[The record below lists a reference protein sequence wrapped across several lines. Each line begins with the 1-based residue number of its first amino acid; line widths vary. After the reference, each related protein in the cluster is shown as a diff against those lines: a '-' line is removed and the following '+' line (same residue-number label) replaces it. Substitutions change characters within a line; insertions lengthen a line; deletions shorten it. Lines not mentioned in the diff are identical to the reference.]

1 MVLNKDEALMRLRF
15 RSAPL
20 QGDDCSHI
28 QGKHVLCIHKSP
40 FKSHFYDAKVE
51 KVLICI
57 LIYIQLPWNT
67 YHHKIYLFIKQIFFF
82 SQGAIGITL
91 GTYSLRNLL
100 YFACLV
106 NSCKKKEVRSFVNS
120 IMLQLVIMYYS
131 PQLNL

>member
-67 YHHKIYLFIKQIFFF
+67 YHHKIYLFIKQLYIFF
-82 SQGAIGITL
+82 
-91 GTYSLRNLL
+91 SL
-100 YFACLV
+100 
-106 NSCKKKEVRSFVNS
+106 KG
-120 IMLQLVIMYYS
+120 QLELPWVLIV
-131 PQLNL
+131 